1 MSETFEVDLSGYVN
15 TKGSYLKPGKYV
27 LTVEDVE
34 GMSSKAGNPMWKVTS
49 SVADGPSKG
58 ETIVDFLTITQKAMF
73 RVVAFLNAIGVPTPK
88 KSLSIPKSMM
98 VGKVFEATVDDDSYG
113 GSVSSKIQSY
123 ASVAQPGSA
132 DLPDDDEEDGDEP
145 TALATPSTFQADD
158 DEEENTD
165 ASRRADQLDEEVSEM
180 FSGEPEQV
188 AAPVKTEAKP
198 ANARQQARA
207 VADDMGDLDL

>member
-1 MSETFEVDLSGYVN
+1 MSDTFEVDLSGYVN
-15 TKGSYLKPGKYV
+15 TRGGYLKPGKYV
-27 LTVEDVE
+27 LMVEDVE

-123 ASVAQPGSA
+123 ASVAQPGAA
-132 DLPDDDEEDGDEP
+132 DLPDDDEPKSAYG
-145 TALATPSTFQADD
+145 DD
-158 DEEENTD
+158 DNGTMESEE
-165 ASRRADQLDEEVSEM
+165 SEQAA
-180 FSGEPEQV
+180 EP
-188 AAPVKTEAKP
+188 AAIKAEAKP

-207 VADDMGDLDL
+207 AADDDLDL